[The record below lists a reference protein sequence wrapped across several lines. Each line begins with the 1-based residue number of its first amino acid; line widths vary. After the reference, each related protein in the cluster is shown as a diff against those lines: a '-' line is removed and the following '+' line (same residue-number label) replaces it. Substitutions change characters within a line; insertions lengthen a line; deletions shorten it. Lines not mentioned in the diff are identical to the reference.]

1 MAILR
6 YCTWSFLDDYMLPND
21 ERLSNFLSWI
31 IGLVILLPSYV
42 FQKDL
47 QTIYIALGNLNSYVG
62 TSLRVLMRVIYIYL
76 VTLAVILEW
85 RGVWNL
91 FDLYLFNDWQ
101 TQISLGV
108 LALTF
113 FCLTKTTR
121 TLVATPFFLYM
132 DDYHHFF
139 TTEHKHQSDVY
150 IFFPLN
156 RYA

>member
-1 MAILR
+1 M
-6 YCTWSFLDDYMLPND
+6 CW
-21 ERLSNFLSWI
+21 LS
-31 IGLVILLPSYV
+31 GLLILLPSYV

-47 QTIYIALGNLNSYVG
+47 QDIYLVLLNCNSKFFQC
-62 TSLRVLMRVIYIYL
+62 LAVLMRVIYIYL

-91 FDLYLFNDWQ
+91 FDLYFFNDWQ
-101 TQISLGV
+101 TQISLAI

-113 FCLTKTTR
+113 FCLTKTSR

-139 TTEHKHQSDVY
+139 TTEHKHQSDVR
-150 IFFPLN
+150 LVH
-156 RYA
+156 A